1 VSGKGAA
8 NVCCQEVT
16 RCFARGPFR
25 VGVGGLAVVIGLLTA
40 IPAVAQTPSVKT
52 QTVSIKLSSP
62 TGDTNVTDT
71 NSRGMVSVAY
81 YSVLV
86 SSKKMVGDGY
96 CSIGDTC
103 WIVDLLDSRPVG

>member
-1 VSGKGAA
+1 
-8 NVCCQEVT
+8 
-16 RCFARGPFR
+16 
-25 VGVGGLAVVIGLLTA
+25 VIGLLTA

-62 TGDTNVTDT
+62 TGDTDITDT
-71 NSRGMVSVAY
+71 NSRGMVSVAD

-103 WIVDLLDSRPVG
+103 WIVDLLDSRGERVRGGRGRRFHCWMTPVVQCSS